1 MVMVTL
7 GNTKISKLYLG
18 STPVDKAYLGS
29 QQVYPNASLALSASA
44 LSFIAAGE
52 TLQLTL
58 TVEEGQPWEII
69 VPSPWSTSAASGTGT
84 ATLTLTI
91 DNNATTNIR
100 SGVLTVNSEDLTATC
115 ELSQAA
121 GAKSYGE
128 ISIGAYGYG
137 MLPAGGG
144 TVSPT
149 LAYSQPWTWNGV
161 NGSGGTITSG
171 ATVAYSGSGVDAATG
186 TVSASTKGTTES
198 GQTTVATATV
208 SVSLNGKSAAK
219 EAVVFQE
226 ANSATYGNVTPKN
239 ITVADIPAS
248 GGTISEGTLT
258 ADFTQT
264 ISYTSGATR
273 PGAVTYVWDDPV
285 SAPSLGTTIQNRT
298 KISSLA
304 LRAYGEGSKNTY
316 KATDVYQA
324 GNYVSSLAVKASTF
338 SYGTLGA
345 GAASISPTV
354 NADGAWTF
362 TFSSGAT
369 SSEAPSSV
377 YGIFSVGVT
386 YSLGSVQN
394 GFTVVDAST
403 GTLTGTAR
411 GTEIGNARTSGIV
424 TRKVDGVWTPA
435 AAYNAAGTKTTSASK
450 TATCTQEANARAL
463 SGLSAGCE
471 SSSNMPPD
479 IRQHDWMGAAGG
491 IFTFFCNANYSYT
504 SGATSLEDV
513 RSSTA
518 YTSLGEYAGI
528 TINGNTAIIPSRGTV
543 EGSNRYNHFT
553 ASYGGKAVSWNTGQ
567 AANARNLSSIRIA
580 AYAADATW
588 VQPADWGAV
597 PAGGGYINFRRYTT
611 YLYTSGS
618 TIEEKNGAD
627 GDRSGMVLYEGGGW
641 MEAWGNGGYHVM
653 SRGVTAGERRR
664 GTIYWTYDGLTS
676 NHLVL
681 YQDANVLTWND
692 PVISRAT
699 PVSIAAAGGT
709 NNVASGL
716 TYSQGG
722 SYTSGS
728 PTSASSGGS
737 LSYAVQT
744 AKTGFSLSGST
755 VTVTNNTSTS
765 ARNGFVVRI
774 TLTLN
779 SKTAT
784 KDITYNQAAGSYTY
798 ANPVVSVTCADV
810 PASGGS
816 ITSGTVTYSQT
827 YGWNGATSGAGTLT
841 SGGTVTWSGGASNIA
856 SLGTTVKSRTAV
868 GSALVATVTMN
879 GKSGSGSATVYQA
892 ENKVTNSNYNPR
904 ITVYGTPSVSI
915 GSGITAAGGSATVSH
930 SVSNTQTYNVMY
942 SSGVPGPDQTRS
954 VAGTTTI
961 TLTGNGNSR
970 FRLSGNT
977 ISHSSMGT
985 NLTTDTVTVTAT
997 NSSQTSKTASA
1008 SKSVTNGRTVTGTT
1022 GGVTTY
1028 GNVTAGTISNKT
1040 IPASG
1045 GSATATAGSGSQTWS
1060 KTATVTTYKYDS
1072 GDTSSATTEN
1082 ASSGTNTISPSVGS
1096 ITASAASKG
1105 TTVSGTTTVKSQAA
1119 TWSGNGGK
1127 STSGTMYVYQ
1137 AANAVVSYAEIS
1149 YNQFSYNR
1157 TIPYGGGT
1165 ASPAGDIT
1173 YKKSYSSGAKGPEEH
1188 GLPPGHSQYY
1198 VWTNSKPSWGDIN
1211 SSTGV
1216 VTASANGA
1224 FSTRSASVTSE
1235 IMYNGSA
1242 IGVSANTEVTQ
1253 AAYVQPKPTRVDVS
1267 ASVLGGQV
1275 TLTFSPQT
1283 YDSITVLV
1291 MGYDT
1296 QGNIWSEYRSIGSG
1310 IRNDYFYPSS
1320 SASGM
1325 ADTATIESIN
1335 GEGIS
1340 PVTLTGGEYYW

>member
-1 MVMVTL
+1 MITL
-7 GNTKISKLYLG
+7 GNNKIAKMYLG
-18 STPVDKAYLGS
+18 ATPVATSYLGS
-29 QQVYPNASLALSASA
+29 QQVYPNASLALSADLLA
-44 LSFIAAGE
+44 FAAAGGSQE
-52 TLQLTL
+52 LTVA
-58 TVEEGQPWEII
+58 VEEGQMWALS
-69 VPSPWSTSAASGTGT
+69 VPVGWSASSQSGTGT

-91 DNNATTNIR
+91 DNNTTTVAR
-100 SGVLTVNSEDLTATC
+100 SGALTVASEDLTATC
-115 ELSQAA
+115 ALAQAA

-137 MLPAGGG
+137 VLPAGGG

-248 GGTISEGTLT
+248 GGTISEGTLAT
-258 ADFTQT
+258 DFTQT
-264 ISYTSGATR
+264 IGYTSGATR
-273 PGAVTYVWDDPV
+273 PGAVTYVWGDPV

-298 KISSLA
+298 KIGSLA

-450 TATCTQEANARAL
+450 TAACTQEANARAL

-728 PTSASSGGS
+728 PASASSGGS

-798 ANPVVSVTCADV
+798 ANPVVSVACADV

-816 ITSGTVTYSQT
+816 VTSGTATYSQT
-827 YGWNGATSGAGTLT
+827 YGWNGAMSGAGTLT

-879 GKSGSGSATVYQA
+879 GKSGSGSATVYQQANTFSDNSMKLHFGSFTGANTITVGAGPSSIAVYLEVTRLYTSGVYQPGHNVTTGGTFTVSETGFSISGSNVIAASRGTTTGAARSGTVTGKYNALTATGTITQA
-892 ENKVTNSNYNPR
+892 ENKITNSDYNASNSQW
-904 ITVYGTPSVSI
+904 SVGATI
-915 GSGITAAGGSATVSH
+915 GSGMTAAGGSATITRSASH
-930 SVSNTQTYNVMY
+930 LHTNYRLY
-942 SSGVPGPDQTRS
+942 SSGSTDGPFEDTVVDNVNLSIVSNGNNRFS
-954 VAGTTTI
+954 LSGTT
-961 TLTGNGNSR
+961 LT
-970 FRLSGNT
+970 
-977 ISHSSMGT
+977 HSNMGT
-985 NLTTDTVTVTAT
+985 NAVTDTITIRAT
-997 NSSQTSKTASA
+997 NVSNASTYRDVSA
-1008 SKSVTNGRTVTGTT
+1008 SVTNSVVSSDNLVVTS
-1022 GGVTTY
+1022 Y
-1028 GNVTAGTISNKT
+1028 SYPTISY
-1040 IPASG
+1040 SG
-1045 GSATATAGSGSQTWS
+1045 GSVSPTVAGQRRDLYASGS
-1060 KTATVTTYKYDS
+1060 YK
-1072 GDTSSATTEN
+1072 EN
-1082 ASSGTNTISPSVGS
+1082 
-1096 ITASAASKG
+1096 
-1105 TTVSGTTTVKSQAA
+1105 VSGFP
-1119 TWSGNGGK
+1119 SG
-1127 STSGTMYVYQ
+1127 
-1137 AANAVVSYAEIS
+1137 
-1149 YNQFSYNR
+1149 
-1157 TIPYGGGT
+1157 
-1165 ASPAGDIT
+1165 IT
-1173 YKKSYSSGAKGPEEH
+1173 YMYTNVGMVSGF
-1188 GLPPGHSQYY
+1188 S
-1198 VWTNSKPSWGDIN
+1198 IN
-1211 SSTGV
+1211 TSTGV
-1216 VTASANGA
+1216 VTASAN
-1224 FSTRSASVTSE
+1224 SSSSSRSNMVRVTVATK
-1235 IMYNGSA
+1235 NN
-1242 IGVSANTEVTQ
+1242 SANKSTNVTQ
-1253 AAYVQPKPTRVDVS
+1253 AGVPGPTRVNIS
-1267 ASVLGGQV
+1267 INNPQLTGGEV
-1275 TLTFSPQT
+1275 VIAFSPACYDTLT
-1283 YDSITVLV
+1283 ILV
-1291 MGYDT
+1291 MGYLQD
-1296 QGNIWSEYRSIGSG
+1296 GSLYSVYRNVGGG
-1310 IRNDYFYPSS
+1310 ITEDRFYPNGAWAD
-1320 SASGM
+1320 SAS
-1325 ADTATIESIN
+1325 IENID
-1335 GEGIS
+1335 GEGIP
-1340 PVTLTGGEYYW
+1340 PVTKTRGIYYW

>member
-1 MVMVTL
+1 MITL
-7 GNTKISKLYLG
+7 GNNKIAKMYLG
-18 STPVDKAYLGS
+18 ATPVATSYLGS
-29 QQVYPNASLALSASA
+29 QQVYPNASLALSADLLA
-44 LSFIAAGE
+44 FAAAGGSQE
-52 TLQLTL
+52 LTVA
-58 TVEEGQPWEII
+58 VEEGQMWALS
-69 VPSPWSTSAASGTGT
+69 VPVGWSASSQSGTGT

-91 DNNATTNIR
+91 DNNTTTVAR
-100 SGVLTVNSEDLTATC
+100 SGALTVVSEDLTATC
-115 ELSQAA
+115 ALAQAA

-137 MLPAGGG
+137 VLPAGGG

-248 GGTISEGTLT
+248 GGTISEGTLAT
-258 ADFTQT
+258 DFTQT

-298 KISSLA
+298 KIGSLA

-324 GNYVSSLAVKASTF
+324 GNYVSSLAGKASTF

-567 AANARNLSSIRIA
+567 AANARNLSSIMLLMLPGSNLRTGGRSLPEEAILILEDIQLI
-580 AYAADATW
+580 YILP
-588 VQPADWGAV
+588 VQPLKKRTVLMGIGQEWFFMKAV
-597 PAGGGYINFRRYTT
+597 
-611 YLYTSGS
+611 
-618 TIEEKNGAD
+618 D
-627 GDRSGMVLYEGGGW
+627 GW
-641 MEAWGNGGYHVM
+641 KP
-653 SRGVTAGERRR
+653 GEM
-664 GTIYWTYDGLTS
+664 
-676 NHLVL
+676 
-681 YQDANVLTWND
+681 
-692 PVISRAT
+692 
-699 PVSIAAAGGT
+699 
-709 NNVASGL
+709 
-716 TYSQGG
+716 
-722 SYTSGS
+722 
-728 PTSASSGGS
+728 
-737 LSYAVQT
+737 
-744 AKTGFSLSGST
+744 
-755 VTVTNNTSTS
+755 
-765 ARNGFVVRI
+765 
-774 TLTLN
+774 
-779 SKTAT
+779 
-784 KDITYNQAAGSYTY
+784 
-798 ANPVVSVTCADV
+798 
-810 PASGGS
+810 
-816 ITSGTVTYSQT
+816 
-827 YGWNGATSGAGTLT
+827 AGT
-841 SGGTVTWSGGASNIA
+841 
-856 SLGTTVKSRTAV
+856 
-868 GSALVATVTMN
+868 M
-879 GKSGSGSATVYQA
+879 
-892 ENKVTNSNYNPR
+892 
-904 ITVYGTPSVSI
+904 
-915 GSGITAAGGSATVSH
+915 
-930 SVSNTQTYNVMY
+930 
-942 SSGVPGPDQTRS
+942 
-954 VAGTTTI
+954 
-961 TLTGNGNSR
+961 
-970 FRLSGNT
+970 
-977 ISHSSMGT
+977 
-985 NLTTDTVTVTAT
+985 
-997 NSSQTSKTASA
+997 
-1008 SKSVTNGRTVTGTT
+1008 
-1022 GGVTTY
+1022 
-1028 GNVTAGTISNKT
+1028 
-1040 IPASG
+1040 
-1045 GSATATAGSGSQTWS
+1045 
-1060 KTATVTTYKYDS
+1060 
-1072 GDTSSATTEN
+1072 
-1082 ASSGTNTISPSVGS
+1082 
-1096 ITASAASKG
+1096 
-1105 TTVSGTTTVKSQAA
+1105 
-1119 TWSGNGGK
+1119 
-1127 STSGTMYVYQ
+1127 
-1137 AANAVVSYAEIS
+1137 
-1149 YNQFSYNR
+1149 
-1157 TIPYGGGT
+1157 
-1165 ASPAGDIT
+1165 
-1173 YKKSYSSGAKGPEEH
+1173 
-1188 GLPPGHSQYY
+1188 
-1198 VWTNSKPSWGDIN
+1198 
-1211 SSTGV
+1211 
-1216 VTASANGA
+1216 
-1224 FSTRSASVTSE
+1224 
-1235 IMYNGSA
+1235 
-1242 IGVSANTEVTQ
+1242 
-1253 AAYVQPKPTRVDVS
+1253 
-1267 ASVLGGQV
+1267 
-1275 TLTFSPQT
+1275 
-1283 YDSITVLV
+1283 
-1291 MGYDT
+1291 
-1296 QGNIWSEYRSIGSG
+1296 
-1310 IRNDYFYPSS
+1310 
-1320 SASGM
+1320 
-1325 ADTATIESIN
+1325 
-1335 GEGIS
+1335 
-1340 PVTLTGGEYYW
+1340 

>member
-1 MVMVTL
+1 M
-7 GNTKISKLYLG
+7 YLG
-18 STPVDKAYLGS
+18 ATPVATSYLGS
-29 QQVYPNASLALSASA
+29 QRVYPNASLALSADLLA
-44 LSFIAAGE
+44 FAAAGGSQE
-52 TLQLTL
+52 LTVA
-58 TVEEGQPWEII
+58 VEEGQMWALS
-69 VPSPWSTSAASGTGT
+69 VPVGWSASSQSGTGT

-91 DNNATTNIR
+91 DNNTTTVAR
-100 SGVLTVNSEDLTATC
+100 SGALTVASEDLTATC
-115 ELSQAA
+115 ALAQAA

-137 MLPAGGG
+137 VLPAGGG

-248 GGTISEGTLT
+248 GGTISEGTLAT
-258 ADFTQT
+258 DFTQT

-273 PGAVTYVWDDPV
+273 PGAVTYVWGDPV

-298 KISSLA
+298 KIGSLA

-450 TATCTQEANARAL
+450 TAACTQE
-463 SGLSAGCE
+463 
-471 SSSNMPPD
+471 
-479 IRQHDWMGAAGG
+479 
-491 IFTFFCNANYSYT
+491 
-504 SGATSLEDV
+504 
-513 RSSTA
+513 
-518 YTSLGEYAGI
+518 
-528 TINGNTAIIPSRGTV
+528 
-543 EGSNRYNHFT
+543 
-553 ASYGGKAVSWNTGQ
+553 
-567 AANARNLSSIRIA
+567 ANARNLSSIRIA

-722 SYTSGS
+722 SYTSGF
-728 PTSASSGGS
+728 PASASSGGS

-779 SKTAT
+779 GKTAT

-798 ANPVVSVTCADV
+798 ANPVVSVACADV

-816 ITSGTVTYSQT
+816 VTSGTATYSQT
-827 YGWNGATSGAGTLT
+827 YGWNGAMSGAGTLT

-879 GKSGSGSATVYQA
+879 GKSGSGSATVYQQANTFSDNSMKLHFGSFTGANTITVGAGSSSIAVYLEVTRLYTSGVYQPGHNVTTGGTFTVSETGFSISGSNVIAASRGTTTGAARSGTVTGKYNALTATGTITQA
-892 ENKVTNSNYNPR
+892 ENKITNSDYNASNSQW
-904 ITVYGTPSVSI
+904 SVGATI
-915 GSGITAAGGSATVSH
+915 GSGMTAAGGSATITRSASH
-930 SVSNTQTYNVMY
+930 LHTNYRLY
-942 SSGVPGPDQTRS
+942 SSGSTDGPFEDTVVDNVNLSIVSNGNNRFS
-954 VAGTTTI
+954 LSGTT
-961 TLTGNGNSR
+961 LT
-970 FRLSGNT
+970 
-977 ISHSSMGT
+977 HSNMGT
-985 NLTTDTVTVTAT
+985 NAVTDTITIRAT
-997 NSSQTSKTASA
+997 NVSNASTYRDVSA
-1008 SKSVTNGRTVTGTT
+1008 SVTNSVVGSDNLVVTS
-1022 GGVTTY
+1022 Y
-1028 GNVTAGTISNKT
+1028 SYPTISY
-1040 IPASG
+1040 SG
-1045 GSATATAGSGSQTWS
+1045 GSVSPTVAGQRRDLYASGS
-1060 KTATVTTYKYDS
+1060 YK
-1072 GDTSSATTEN
+1072 EN
-1082 ASSGTNTISPSVGS
+1082 
-1096 ITASAASKG
+1096 
-1105 TTVSGTTTVKSQAA
+1105 VSGFP
-1119 TWSGNGGK
+1119 SG
-1127 STSGTMYVYQ
+1127 
-1137 AANAVVSYAEIS
+1137 
-1149 YNQFSYNR
+1149 
-1157 TIPYGGGT
+1157 
-1165 ASPAGDIT
+1165 IT
-1173 YKKSYSSGAKGPEEH
+1173 YMYTNVGMVSGF
-1188 GLPPGHSQYY
+1188 S
-1198 VWTNSKPSWGDIN
+1198 IN
-1211 SSTGV
+1211 TSTGV
-1216 VTASANGA
+1216 VTASAN
-1224 FSTRSASVTSE
+1224 SSSSSRSNMVRVTVATK
-1235 IMYNGSA
+1235 NN
-1242 IGVSANTEVTQ
+1242 SANKSTNVTQ
-1253 AAYVQPKPTRVDVS
+1253 AGVPGPTRVNIS
-1267 ASVLGGQV
+1267 INNPQLTGGEV
-1275 TLTFSPQT
+1275 VIAFSPACYDTLT
-1283 YDSITVLV
+1283 ILV
-1291 MGYDT
+1291 MGYLQD
-1296 QGNIWSEYRSIGSG
+1296 GSLYSVYRNVGGG
-1310 IRNDYFYPSS
+1310 ITEDRFYPNGAWAD
-1320 SASGM
+1320 SAS
-1325 ADTATIESIN
+1325 IENID
-1335 GEGIS
+1335 GEGIP
-1340 PVTLTGGEYYW
+1340 PVTKTRGIYYW

>member
-1 MVMVTL
+1 MVTL

-29 QQVYPNASLALSASA
+29 QQVYPNASLALSANA

-144 TVSPT
+144 TVLPT

-161 NGSGGTITSG
+161 NGSGGTVTSG

-208 SVSLNGKSAAK
+208 SVSLNGKSATK

-226 ANSATYGNVTPKN
+226 ANDATYGSVNRGKVTVP
-239 ITVADIPAS
+239 DIPAS
-248 GGTISEGTLT
+248 GGVVSRGVLD
-258 ADFTQT
+258 ADYTQT
-264 ISYTSGATR
+264 VSYTSGATR
-273 PGAVTYVWDDPV
+273 PGEITYVWEGQALAD
-285 SAPSLGTTIQNRT
+285 SLGTTVQNRT
-298 KISSLA
+298 EVGSIA
-304 LRAYGEGSKNTY
+304 LRARGEGGKFVYNRYSI
-316 KATDVYQA
+316 YQA
-324 GNYVSSLAVKASTF
+324 GNYISSLAVKASTF
-338 SYGTLGA
+338 SYGILGA

-369 SSEAPSSV
+369 SYEAPSSV

-394 GFTVVDAST
+394 GFTAVDAST

-435 AAYNAAGTKTTSASK
+435 AAYNAAGTKTASASK
-450 TATCTQEANARAL
+450 TATCTQEANTRAL

-504 SGATSLEDV
+504 SGAKSLEDV

-553 ASYGGKAVSWNTGQ
+553 ASYGGKSVSWNTGQ
-567 AANARNLSSIRIA
+567 AANSRNLSSIRIA

-641 MEAWGNGGYHVM
+641 MEAWGNGGYHVL
-653 SRGVTAGERRR
+653 SRGVTVGVRRR

-692 PVISRAT
+692 PVISRTT

-716 TYSQGG
+716 TYSQSG

-728 PTSASSGGS
+728 PASASSGGS

-755 VTVTNNTSTS
+755 VTATNNTGTS

-779 SKTAT
+779 GKTAT
-784 KDITYNQAAGSYTY
+784 KDITYNQSAGSYTY

-816 ITSGTVTYSQT
+816 VTSGTVTYSQT
-827 YGWNGATSGAGTLT
+827 YGWNGATSGAGALT

-856 SLGTTVKSRTAV
+856 SLGTIIKSRTAV

-904 ITVYGTPSVSI
+904 ITAYGTPSVSI
-915 GSGITAAGGSATVSH
+915 ESGITAAGGSATVSH
-930 SVSNTQTYNVMY
+930 SVSNTQTYNVLY
-942 SSGVPGPDQTRS
+942 SSGSTGPDQTRS

-997 NSSQTSKTASA
+997 NSGQTSKTASA

-1060 KTATVTTYKYDS
+1060 KTATVTSYKYDS

-1096 ITASAASKG
+1096 IKASAASKG
-1105 TTVSGTTTVKSQAA
+1105 TTVSGTTTVKSQAV

-1137 AANAVVSYAEIS
+1137 AANTVVSYAEIS

-1253 AAYVQPKPTRVDVS
+1253 AAYVQPKPNRVDVS

>member
-1 MVMVTL
+1 MVTL

-29 QQVYPNASLALSASA
+29 QQVYPNASLALSANA

-161 NGSGGTITSG
+161 NGSGGTVTSG

-208 SVSLNGKSAAK
+208 SVSLNGKSATK

-226 ANSATYGNVTPKN
+226 ANDATYGSVNRGKVTVP
-239 ITVADIPAS
+239 DIPAS
-248 GGTISEGTLT
+248 GGVVSRGVLD
-258 ADFTQT
+258 ADYTQT
-264 ISYTSGATR
+264 VSYTSGATR
-273 PGAVTYVWDDPV
+273 PGEITYVWEGQALAD
-285 SAPSLGTTIQNRT
+285 SLGTTVQNRT
-298 KISSLA
+298 EVGSIA
-304 LRAYGEGSKNTY
+304 LRARGEGGKFVYNRYSI
-316 KATDVYQA
+316 YQA
-324 GNYVSSLAVKASTF
+324 GNYISSLAVKASTF
-338 SYGTLGA
+338 SYGILGA

-369 SSEAPSSV
+369 SYEAPSSV

-394 GFTVVDAST
+394 GFTAVDAST

-435 AAYNAAGTKTTSASK
+435 AAYNAAGTKTASASK
-450 TATCTQEANARAL
+450 TATCT
-463 SGLSAGCE
+463 
-471 SSSNMPPD
+471 
-479 IRQHDWMGAAGG
+479 
-491 IFTFFCNANYSYT
+491 
-504 SGATSLEDV
+504 
-513 RSSTA
+513 
-518 YTSLGEYAGI
+518 
-528 TINGNTAIIPSRGTV
+528 
-543 EGSNRYNHFT
+543 
-553 ASYGGKAVSWNTGQ
+553 
-567 AANARNLSSIRIA
+567 
-580 AYAADATW
+580 
-588 VQPADWGAV
+588 
-597 PAGGGYINFRRYTT
+597 
-611 YLYTSGS
+611 
-618 TIEEKNGAD
+618 
-627 GDRSGMVLYEGGGW
+627 
-641 MEAWGNGGYHVM
+641 
-653 SRGVTAGERRR
+653 
-664 GTIYWTYDGLTS
+664 
-676 NHLVL
+676 
-681 YQDANVLTWND
+681 QDANVLTWND
-692 PVISRAT
+692 PVISRTT

-716 TYSQGG
+716 TYSQSG

-728 PTSASSGGS
+728 PASASSGGS

-755 VTVTNNTSTS
+755 VTATNNTGTS

-779 SKTAT
+779 GKTAT
-784 KDITYNQAAGSYTY
+784 KDITYNQSAGSYTY

-816 ITSGTVTYSQT
+816 VTSGTVTYSQT
-827 YGWNGATSGAGTLT
+827 YGWNGATSGAGALT

-856 SLGTTVKSRTAV
+856 SLGMIIKSRTAV

-904 ITVYGTPSVSI
+904 ITAYGTPSVSI
-915 GSGITAAGGSATVSH
+915 ESGITAAGGSATVSH
-930 SVSNTQTYNVMY
+930 SVSNTQTYNVLY
-942 SSGVPGPDQTRS
+942 SSGSTGPDQTRS

-997 NSSQTSKTASA
+997 NSGQTSKTASA

-1060 KTATVTTYKYDS
+1060 KTATVTSYKYDS

-1105 TTVSGTTTVKSQAA
+1105 TTVSGTTTVKSQAV

-1137 AANAVVSYAEIS
+1137 AANTVVSYAEIS

-1253 AAYVQPKPTRVDVS
+1253 AAYVQPKPNRVDVS